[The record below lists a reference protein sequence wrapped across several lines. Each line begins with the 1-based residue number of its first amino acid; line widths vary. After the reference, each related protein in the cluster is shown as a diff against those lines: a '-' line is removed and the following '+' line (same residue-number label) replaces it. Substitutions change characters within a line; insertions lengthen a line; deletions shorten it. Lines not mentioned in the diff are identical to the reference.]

1 MWLRWALIA
10 MLIVLLRSAMSS
22 DSQQELVQHQA
33 EETEVTDLSQRR
45 IAPLEEAAQIL
56 NTQLDP
62 TTTSSINASEHG
74 GDNNVALREG
84 GLEKEGAGFC
94 VKEATIFPWHQ
105 NQTTTKH
112 MGTCS
117 SLDNAGGVSSKV
129 PRPKCEE
136 GKGCDRPL
144 NCFDFRSLGNDSVV
158 PDPPSVLKVTPHML
172 EGISENVS
180 IQNCCAIVMFYAPWC
195 EFSAQFGRKYNAL
208 GRTFNELPILA
219 VDLNENEP

>member
-1 MWLRWALIA
+1 
-10 MLIVLLRSAMSS
+10 MLAVLRSAVSS
-22 DSQQELVQHQA
+22 DSQQQQA
-33 EETEVTDLSQRR
+33 EEADVTDRLQHR
-45 IAPLEEAAQIL
+45 ITPLEEAAQIL
-56 NTQLDP
+56 HSQLDLN
-62 TTTSSINASEHG
+62 TDNVSLHNG
-74 GDNNVALREG
+74 GNNMSLHEG
-84 GLEKEGAGFC
+84 GLEKEGTGFC
-94 VKEATIFPWHQ
+94 IKEPTVFPWRR
-105 NQTTTKH
+105 NQTTTNYV
-112 MGTCS
+112 GTCS
-117 SLDNAGGVSSKV
+117 SSDTAGGVSTEV

-195 EFSAQFGRKYNAL
+195 EFSAQFGRKFNAL
-208 GRTFNELPILA
+208 GRTFSGLPILA